1 MRCGRG
7 GGRTFNVD
15 AGDIGGKDGFGVVAP
30 VEDGALGFGVLA
42 EDEAEEDVET
52 AEGEEEEG
60 GDEGEVI
67 DEMRKDRGAESEDG
81 HDTPGSAM

>member
-1 MRCGRG
+1 MRCGCSR
-7 GGRTFNVD
+7 GRTFNVD

-42 EDEAEEDVET
+42 EDEAEEDVKT

-60 GDEGEVI
+60 RDEGEVI
-67 DEMRKDRGAESEDG
+67 DEVRKDRGTKSEE
-81 HDTPGSAM
+81 